1 MSTVPVI
8 NIGICGLGTVGQG
21 VWKHIENARPELEAR
36 LGARLVLV
44 RASVRDLK
52 KKRAVRLKPTQ
63 LTTDALAVATDP
75 SVQIVCELI
84 GGTGVARD
92 VTLAALKLGKTVISA
107 NKALLCAHGPEL
119 FATAR
124 KHGGQ
129 FFFEASVAGGIPI
142 IKALREG
149 LVANRFRRIYGI
161 LNGTCNYILTRME
174 REGLAYPVIL
184 AEAKK
189 LGYAEADESLDVEGW
204 DTAHKASILAYLAHG
219 TWVSTKQMLVEGLT
233 QITQADLTFARE
245 NGYAIKLLAV
255 IERDLERNVLS
266 VSVYPALLPR
276 SKVLANVNEVF
287 NGISV
292 TGDVVGETT
301 YIGRGA
307 GQDPTA
313 SAVIGDI
320 IDAASQILRG
330 GTVPPPAPTTNLPLT
345 PPAALRSRHYLR
357 LDVKDQPGVLARI
370 ATCTA
375 KAGVSIASLV
385 QRPGERPDAA
395 SLLLTTHESNE
406 AQIRLT
412 VARLTKLNCVLG
424 KPLLLRIADF

>member
-1 MSTVPVI
+1 MSVSVI

-21 VWKHIENARPELEAR
+21 VWKHIDRARTELEAR
-36 LGARLVLV
+36 LGAKLVLA
-44 RASVRDLK
+44 RASVRDLE
-52 KKRAVRLKPTQ
+52 KKRAVRLKAEQ
-63 LTTDALAVATDP
+63 LTTDPLSIATDP
-75 SVQIVCELI
+75 TIQIVCELI
-84 GGTGVARD
+84 GGTGVARK
-92 VTLAALKLGKTVISA
+92 VTLEALKRGKTVVSA
-107 NKALLCAHGPEL
+107 NKALLCAHGPEI
-119 FATAR
+119 FATAK

-149 LVANRFRRIYGI
+149 LVANKFRRIYGI

-184 AEAKK
+184 KEAKE

-204 DTAHKASILAYLAHG
+204 DTAHKASVLAFLAHG
-219 TWVSTKQMLVEGLT
+219 TWVPTKKMVVEGIT
-233 QITQADLTFARE
+233 QLTQADLTFARE

-255 IERDLERNVLS
+255 IERDLERNALS
-266 VSVYPALLPR
+266 VGVYPALLPLT
-276 SKVLANVNEVF
+276 KAIANVNEVY

-292 TGDVVGETT
+292 SGDVVGETT

-320 IDAASQILRG
+320 IDAASLLVRG
-330 GTVPPPAPTTNLPLT
+330 AAVLPPAPATKLALT
-345 PPAALRSRHYLR
+345 PPVALRSRHYLR
-357 LDVKDQPGVLARI
+357 LDVKDQPGVLAKI
-370 ATCTA
+370 ASSTA
-375 KAGVSIASLV
+375 NAGVSIASLV
-385 QRPGERPDAA
+385 QRPSEKPDAA
-395 SLLLTTHESNE
+395 SLLLTTHECSE
-406 AQIRLT
+406 AAIRLC
-412 VARLTKLNCVLG
+412 VNRLAKLKCTLG

>member
-1 MSTVPVI
+1 MSAPVI

-21 VWKHIENARPELEAR
+21 VWKHIERARPELEAR
-36 LGARLVLV
+36 LGAQLVLA
-44 RASVRDLK
+44 RASVRDLE
-52 KKRAVRLKPTQ
+52 KKRAVRLKPAQ
-63 LTTDALAVATDP
+63 LTTDPMSVATDP
-75 SVQIVCELI
+75 SIQIVCELI
-84 GGTGVARD
+84 GGTGIARK
-92 VTLAALKLGKTVISA
+92 VTLAALKLGKTVVSA

-119 FATAR
+119 FNTAR

-142 IKALREG
+142 VKALREG

-184 AEAKK
+184 KEAKE

-204 DTAHKASILAYLAHG
+204 DTAHKASVLAFLAHG
-219 TWVSTKQMLVEGLT
+219 SWVPTKKMVVEGIT
-233 QITQADLTFARE
+233 HITQADLEFARE

-255 IERDLERNVLS
+255 IERDLERNALS
-266 VSVYPALLPR
+266 VGVYPALLPLT
-276 SKVLANVNEVF
+276 KAIANVNEVY

-292 TGDVVGETT
+292 AGDVVGETT

-320 IDAASQILRG
+320 IDAASQLVRG
-330 GTVPPPAPTTNLPLT
+330 AAPLPSAPAAKLALT
-345 PPAALRSRHYLR
+345 PPDALRSRHYLR
-357 LDVKDQPGVLARI
+357 LDVKDQPGVLAKI
-370 ATCTA
+370 ASCTA

-385 QRPGERPDAA
+385 QRPSEKPDAA

-406 AQIRLT
+406 AQIRLA
-412 VARLTKLNCVLG
+412 VSRLSRLNCTLG
-424 KPLLLRIADF
+424 KPVLLRIANF

>member
-1 MSTVPVI
+1 MSVSVI

-21 VWKHIENARPELEAR
+21 VWKHIERARPELEAR
-36 LGARLVLV
+36 LGAKLVLA
-44 RASVRDLK
+44 RASVRDLE
-52 KKRAVRLKPTQ
+52 KKRAVRLKPDQ
-63 LTTDALAVATDP
+63 LSTDPLAIATDP
-75 SVQIVCELI
+75 EIQIVCELI
-84 GGTGVARD
+84 GGTGIARK
-92 VTLAALKLGKTVISA
+92 VTLEALKRGKTVVSA

-119 FATAR
+119 LATAK

-149 LVANRFRRIYGI
+149 LVANQFRRIYGI

-184 AEAKK
+184 KEAKE

-204 DTAHKASILAYLAHG
+204 DTAHKASVLAFLAHG
-219 TWVSTKQMLVEGLT
+219 MWVPTKKMVVEGIT
-233 QITQADLTFARE
+233 QLTQADLAFARE
-245 NGYAIKLLAV
+245 NGFAIKLLAV
-255 IERDLERNVLS
+255 IERDLERKALS
-266 VSVYPALLPR
+266 VGVYPALVPLT
-276 SKVLANVNEVF
+276 KVIANVNEVY

-292 TGDVVGETT
+292 AGDVVGETT

-320 IDAASQILRG
+320 IDAASLLVRG
-330 GTVPPPAPTTNLPLT
+330 ASVLPPAPATKLALT
-345 PPAALRSRHYLR
+345 PPDALRSRHYLR
-357 LDVKDQPGVLARI
+357 LDVKDQPGVLAKI
-370 ATCTA
+370 ATSTA

-385 QRPGERPDAA
+385 QRPSEKPEAA
-395 SLLLTTHESNE
+395 SLLLTTHECSE
-406 AQIRLT
+406 AAIRLC
-412 VARLTKLNCVLG
+412 VSRLARLKCTLG
-424 KPLLLRIADF
+424 QPLLLRIADF

>member
-1 MSTVPVI
+1 MSNAPVI

-21 VWKHIENARPELEAR
+21 VWKHIERARSELEAR
-36 LGARLVLV
+36 LGARLVLA
-44 RASVRDLK
+44 RASVRDLE
-52 KKRAVRLKPTQ
+52 KKRAVRLKADQ
-63 LTTDALAVATDP
+63 LTTDPLAIATDP
-75 SVQIVCELI
+75 EIQIVCELI
-84 GGTGVARD
+84 GGVTVARR
-92 VTLAALKLGKTVISA
+92 VTVEALKRGKIVVSA
-107 NKALLCAHGPEL
+107 NKALLCEHGPEL

-142 IKALREG
+142 VKALREG

-184 AEAKK
+184 KEAKE

-204 DTAHKASILAYLAHG
+204 DTAHKASVLAYLAHG
-219 TWVSTKQMLVEGLT
+219 VWVPTKKMIVEGITRL
-233 QITQADLTFARE
+233 TQADLSFARE

-255 IERDLERNVLS
+255 IERDFERDALS
-266 VSVYPALLPR
+266 VGVFPALLPLT
-276 SKVLANVNEVF
+276 KAIANVNEVY

-292 TGDVVGETT
+292 SGDVVGETT

-320 IDAASQILRG
+320 IDAASQLVRG
-330 GTVPPPAPTTNLPLT
+330 ARPLPAAPAARLALT
-345 PPAALRSRHYLR
+345 PPSALRSRHYLR
-357 LDVKDQPGVLARI
+357 LDVKDQPGVLAKI
-370 ATCTA
+370 ASCTA
-375 KAGVSIASLV
+375 RAGVSIASLV
-385 QRPGERPDAA
+385 QRPAERPECA
-395 SLLLTTHESNE
+395 SLLLTTHECTE
-406 AQIRLT
+406 AQIRLA
-412 VARLTKLNCVLG
+412 VSRLARLKAVIG
-424 KPLLLRIADF
+424 QPLLLRIAEF

>member
-1 MSTVPVI
+1 MSASVI

-21 VWKHIENARPELEAR
+21 VWKHIERARPELEAR
-36 LGARLVLV
+36 LGAKLVLA
-44 RASVRDLK
+44 RASVRDLE
-52 KKRAVRLKPTQ
+52 KKRAVRLKATQ
-63 LTTDALAVATDP
+63 LTTDPLAIATDP
-75 SVQIVCELI
+75 DIQIVCELI
-84 GGTGVARD
+84 GGTDIAKD

-119 FATAR
+119 LATAR

-174 REGLAYPVIL
+174 REGLPYQVIL
-184 AEAKK
+184 KEAKE
-189 LGYAEADESLDVEGW
+189 LGYAEADEALDVEGW

-219 TWVSTKQMLVEGLT
+219 TWVPTKKMVVEGIT
-233 QITQADLTFARE
+233 QLTQADLEFARE

-255 IERDLERNVLS
+255 IEHDADRNALS
-266 VSVYPALLPR
+266 VGVYPALLPR
-276 SKVLANVNEVF
+276 TKVIANVNEVY

-292 TGDVVGETT
+292 AGDVVGETT

-320 IDAASQILRG
+320 IDAASLLVRG
-330 GTVPPPAPTTNLPLT
+330 AATLPPAPVTKLALT
-345 PPAALRSRHYLR
+345 PPDALRSPHYLR
-357 LDVKDQPGVLARI
+357 LDVKDEPGVLAKI
-370 ATCTA
+370 ASCTA

-385 QRPGERPDAA
+385 QRPSEKPDAA
-395 SLLLTTHESNE
+395 SLLLTTHECSE
-406 AQIRLT
+406 AQIRRA
-412 VARLTKLNCVLG
+412 VSRLSRHRCVLG

>member
-1 MSTVPVI
+1 MSAPVI

-21 VWKHIENARPELEAR
+21 VWKHIERARPELEAR
-36 LGARLVLV
+36 LGAQLVLA
-44 RASVRDLK
+44 RASVRDLE
-52 KKRAVRLKPTQ
+52 KKRAVRLKPAQ
-63 LTTDALAVATDP
+63 LTTDPMSVATDP
-75 SVQIVCELI
+75 SIQIVCELI
-84 GGTGVARD
+84 GGTTIARK
-92 VTLAALKLGKTVISA
+92 VTLAALKLGKTVVSA

-119 FATAR
+119 FNTAR

-184 AEAKK
+184 KEAKE

-204 DTAHKASILAYLAHG
+204 DTAHKASVLAFLAHG
-219 TWVSTKQMLVEGLT
+219 AWVPTKKMVVEGIT
-233 QITQADLTFARE
+233 HITQADLEFARE

-255 IERDLERNVLS
+255 IERDLERNALS
-266 VSVYPALLPR
+266 VGVYPALLPLT
-276 SKVLANVNEVF
+276 KAIANVNEVY

-292 TGDVVGETT
+292 AGDVVGETT

-320 IDAASQILRG
+320 IDAASQLVRG
-330 GTVPPPAPTTNLPLT
+330 AAPLPSAPAAKLALT
-345 PPAALRSRHYLR
+345 PPDALRSRHYLR
-357 LDVKDQPGVLARI
+357 LDVKDQPGVLAKI
-370 ATCTA
+370 ASCTA

-385 QRPGERPDAA
+385 QRPSEKPEAA

-406 AQIRLT
+406 AQIRLA
-412 VARLTKLNCVLG
+412 VSRLSRLNCTLG
-424 KPLLLRIADF
+424 KPVLLRIANF

>member
-1 MSTVPVI
+1 MSASVI

-21 VWKHIENARPELEAR
+21 VWKHIERARPELEAR
-36 LGARLVLV
+36 LGAKLVLA
-44 RASVRDLK
+44 RASVRDLE
-52 KKRAVRLKPTQ
+52 KKRAVRLKASQ
-63 LTTDALAVATDP
+63 LTTDPLAIATDP
-75 SVQIVCELI
+75 EIQIVCELI
-84 GGTGVARD
+84 GGTTIAKD
-92 VTLAALKLGKTVISA
+92 VTLAALKLGKTVVSA
-107 NKALLCAHGPEL
+107 NKALLCAAGPEL

-174 REGLAYPVIL
+174 REGLPYKVIL
-184 AEAKK
+184 KEAKE
-189 LGYAEADESLDVEGW
+189 LGYAEADEALDVEGW

-219 TWVSTKQMLVEGLT
+219 TWVPTKKMVVEGITQLT
-233 QITQADLTFARE
+233 QSDLEFARD

-255 IERDLERNVLS
+255 IEHDADRNALS
-266 VSVYPALLPR
+266 VGVYPALLPR
-276 SKVLANVNEVF
+276 TKVIANVNEVY

-292 TGDVVGETT
+292 AGDVVGETT

-320 IDAASQILRG
+320 IDAASLLVRG
-330 GTVPPPAPTTNLPLT
+330 AATLPPAPATKLALT
-345 PPAALRSRHYLR
+345 PPDALRSPHYLR
-357 LDVKDQPGVLARI
+357 LDVKDEPGVLAKI
-370 ATCTA
+370 ASCTA

-385 QRPGERPDAA
+385 QRPSEKADAA
-395 SLLLTTHESNE
+395 SLLLTTHECSE
-406 AQIRLT
+406 AQIRRAGSRL
-412 VARLTKLNCVLG
+412 ARHRCVLG
-424 KPLLLRIADF
+424 QPVLLRIADF

>member
-1 MSTVPVI
+1 MSTPVVI

-21 VWKHIENARPELEAR
+21 VWKHIERARPELEAR
-36 LGARLVLV
+36 LGARLVLA

-52 KKRAVRLKPTQ
+52 KKRAVSLKSSQ
-63 LTTDALAVATDP
+63 LTTDPLLVATDP
-75 SVQIVCELI
+75 AIQIVCELI
-84 GGTGVARD
+84 GGTTVARQ

-107 NKALLCAHGPEL
+107 NKALLCEHGPEV
-119 FATAR
+119 FATAA
-124 KHGGQ
+124 KHGGR

-161 LNGTCNYILTRME
+161 LNGTCNYILTLME

-184 AEAKK
+184 KEAKE
-189 LGYAEADESLDVEGW
+189 LGYAEADEALDVEGW
-204 DTAHKASILAYLAHG
+204 DTAHKASVLAFLAHG
-219 TWVSTKQMLVEGLT
+219 AWVPTSKMVVEGIT
-233 QITQADLTFARE
+233 QLTQADLAFARE

-255 IERDLERNVLS
+255 IERDFERNALS
-266 VSVYPALLPR
+266 VGVYPALLPR
-276 SKVLANVNEVF
+276 TKVIANVNEVY

-320 IDAASQILRG
+320 IDAASQLVRG
-330 GTVPPPAPTTNLPLT
+330 GADSPALPAAKLALT
-345 PPAALRSRHYLR
+345 PPDALRSRHYLR
-357 LDVKDQPGVLARI
+357 LDVLDQPGVLAKI
-370 ATCTA
+370 AGCTA
-375 KAGVSIASLV
+375 RAGVSIASLV
-385 QRPGERPDAA
+385 QRPGEKAGAA

-412 VARLTKLNCVLG
+412 VGRLSKLSCVLG

>member
-1 MSTVPVI
+1 MKTAPTIS
-8 NIGICGLGTVGQG
+8 IGICGLGTVGQG
-21 VWKHIENARPELEAR
+21 VWKHIERARPELEAR
-36 LGARLVLV
+36 LGAQLILA
-44 RASVRDLK
+44 RASVLNLK
-52 KKRAVRLKPTQ
+52 KKRDVSLKPEQ
-63 LTTDALAVATDP
+63 LTTDPLSIATDP
-75 SVQIVCELI
+75 AIQIVCELI
-84 GGTGVARD
+84 GGTDIARQ

-119 FATAR
+119 FSTAR
-124 KHGGQ
+124 KHGGR

-174 REGLAYPVIL
+174 REGLAYQVIL
-184 AEAKK
+184 KEAKE

-204 DTAHKASILAYLAHG
+204 DTAHKASVLAYLAHG
-219 TWVSTKQMLVEGLT
+219 TWVSTKQMVVEGITRLT
-233 QITQADLTFARE
+233 QPDLTFARE

-255 IERDLERNVLS
+255 IERDLERDVLS
-266 VSVYPALLPR
+266 VGVYPALLPLA
-276 SKVLANVNEVF
+276 KAIANVNEVY

-292 TGDVVGETT
+292 SGDIVGETT

-320 IDAASQILRG
+320 IDAASQLVRG
-330 GTVPPPAPTTNLPLT
+330 GTFLPPAPATKLALM

-357 LDVKDQPGVLARI
+357 LDVKDQPGVLAKI
-370 ATCTA
+370 ANCTA

-385 QRPGERPDAA
+385 QRPSEKPDAA
-395 SLLLTTHESNE
+395 SLLLTTHECSE

-412 VARLTKLNCVLG
+412 VARLARHSCVLG

>member
-1 MSTVPVI
+1 MSASVI

-21 VWKHIENARPELEAR
+21 VWKHIERARPELEAR
-36 LGARLVLV
+36 LGAQLVLA
-44 RASVRDLK
+44 RASVRDLE
-52 KKRAVRLKPTQ
+52 KKRAVRLKASQ
-63 LTTDALAVATDP
+63 LTTDPLSVAIDP
-75 SVQIVCELI
+75 DIQIVCELI
-84 GGTGVARD
+84 GGTTIAKQ
-92 VTLAALKLGKTVISA
+92 VTLAALKLGKTVVSA

-184 AEAKK
+184 KEAKE

-204 DTAHKASILAYLAHG
+204 DTAHKASVLAFLAHG
-219 TWVSTKQMLVEGLT
+219 VWVPTKKMVVEGIT
-233 QITQADLTFARE
+233 QLTQADLEFARE
-245 NGYAIKLLAV
+245 NGYAIKLIAV
-255 IERDLERNVLS
+255 IEREGSPDALS
-266 VSVYPALLPR
+266 VAVYPALLPLT
-276 SKVLANVNEVF
+276 KAIANVNEVY

-292 TGDVVGETT
+292 AGDVVGETT

-320 IDAASQILRG
+320 IDAASQLVRG
-330 GTVPPPAPTTNLPLT
+330 ARPLPAAPAAKLALL

-357 LDVKDQPGVLARI
+357 LDVKDQPGVLAKI
-370 ATCTA
+370 ASCTA
-375 KAGVSIASLV
+375 KGGVSIASLV
-385 QRPGERPDAA
+385 QRPSEKPAAA
-395 SLLLTTHESNE
+395 SLLLTTHECSE

-412 VARLTKLNCVLG
+412 VSRLARHSCVLG

>member
-1 MSTVPVI
+1 MSASVI

-21 VWKHIENARPELEAR
+21 VWKHIERALPELEAR
-36 LGARLVLV
+36 LGAKLVLA
-44 RASVRDLK
+44 RASVRDLE
-52 KKRAVRLKPTQ
+52 KKRAVRLKPAQ
-63 LTTDALAVATDP
+63 LTTDPLSVATDP
-75 SVQIVCELI
+75 EIQIVCELI
-84 GGTGVARD
+84 GGTGIARQ
-92 VTLAALKLGKTVISA
+92 VTLAALKLGKTVVSA

-119 FATAR
+119 FDTAR

-174 REGLAYPVIL
+174 REGLPYQVIL
-184 AEAKK
+184 KEAKE

-204 DTAHKASILAYLAHG
+204 DTAHKASVLTYLAHG
-219 TWVSTKQMLVEGLT
+219 TWVPTKKMVVEGITQLT
-233 QITQADLTFARE
+233 QSDLTFARE

-255 IERDLERNVLS
+255 IERDFERNALS
-266 VSVYPALLPR
+266 VGVYPALLPLT
-276 SKVLANVNEVF
+276 KAIANVNEVY

-292 TGDVVGETT
+292 SGDVVGETT

-320 IDAASQILRG
+320 IDAASLLVRG
-330 GTVPPPAPTTNLPLT
+330 AAVLPPAPATKLALT
-345 PPAALRSRHYLR
+345 PPAALRSPHYLR
-357 LDVKDQPGVLARI
+357 LDVKDEPGVLAKI
-370 ATCTA
+370 ASCTA

-385 QRPGERPDAA
+385 QRPSEKPEAA
-395 SLLLTTHESNE
+395 SLLLTTHQCSE

-412 VARLTKLNCVLG
+412 VSRLARHRCVIG

>member
-1 MSTVPVI
+1 MASVSVI

-21 VWKHIENARPELEAR
+21 VWKHIDRARTELEAR
-36 LGARLVLV
+36 LGAKLVLA
-44 RASVRDLK
+44 RASVRDLD
-52 KKRAVRLKPTQ
+52 KKRAVRLKAEQ
-63 LTTDALAVATDP
+63 LTTDPLSIATDP
-75 SVQIVCELI
+75 AIQIVCELI
-84 GGTGVARD
+84 GGTGVARK
-92 VTLAALKLGKTVISA
+92 VTLEALKRGKTVVSA
-107 NKALLCAHGPEL
+107 NKALLCAHGPEI
-119 FATAR
+119 FATAK

-149 LVANRFRRIYGI
+149 LVANKFRRIYGI

-184 AEAKK
+184 KEAKE

-204 DTAHKASILAYLAHG
+204 DTAHKASVLAFLAHG
-219 TWVSTKQMLVEGLT
+219 TWVPTKKMVVEGITQLT
-233 QITQADLTFARE
+233 QSDLTFARE

-255 IERDLERNVLS
+255 IERDLQHNALS
-266 VSVYPALLPR
+266 VGVWPALLPLT
-276 SKVLANVNEVF
+276 KAIANVNEVY

-292 TGDVVGETT
+292 AGDVVGETT

-320 IDAASQILRG
+320 IDAASLLVRG
-330 GTVPPPAPTTNLPLT
+330 AAVLPPAPATKLALT
-345 PPAALRSRHYLR
+345 PLSALRSRHYLR
-357 LDVKDQPGVLARI
+357 LDVKDQPGVLAKI
-370 ATCTA
+370 ASCTA

-385 QRPGERPDAA
+385 QRPSEKADAA
-395 SLLLTTHESNE
+395 SLLLTTHECSE
-406 AQIRLT
+406 AAIRLT
-412 VARLTKLNCVLG
+412 VNRLGRLKCTLG

>member
-1 MSTVPVI
+1 MSASVI

-21 VWKHIENARPELEAR
+21 VWKHIERARPELEAR
-36 LGARLVLV
+36 LGAQLVLA
-44 RASVRDLK
+44 RASVRDLE
-52 KKRAVRLKPTQ
+52 KKRAVRLKASQ
-63 LTTDALAVATDP
+63 LTTDPLAIATDP
-75 SVQIVCELI
+75 DIQIVCELI
-84 GGTGVARD
+84 GGTTVAKH
-92 VTLAALKLGKTVISA
+92 VTLAALKLGKTVVSA

-174 REGLAYPVIL
+174 REGLPYQVIL
-184 AEAKK
+184 KEAKE
-189 LGYAEADESLDVEGW
+189 LGYAEADEALDVEGW

-219 TWVSTKQMLVEGLT
+219 TWVPTKKMVVEGIT
-233 QITQADLTFARE
+233 QLTQADLTFARD

-255 IERDLERNVLS
+255 IEHDADRNALS
-266 VSVYPALLPR
+266 VGVYPALLPR
-276 SKVLANVNEVF
+276 TKVIANVNEVY

-292 TGDVVGETT
+292 AGDVVGETT

-320 IDAASQILRG
+320 IDAASLLVRG
-330 GTVPPPAPTTNLPLT
+330 ASTLPPAPATKLALT
-345 PPAALRSRHYLR
+345 PPEALRSPHYLR
-357 LDVKDQPGVLARI
+357 LDVKDEPGVLAKI
-370 ATCTA
+370 ASCTA

-385 QRPGERPDAA
+385 QRPSEKPDAA
-395 SLLLTTHESNE
+395 SLLLTTHECSE
-406 AQIRLT
+406 AQIRRA
-412 VARLTKLNCVLG
+412 VSRLSRLRCVLG

>member
-1 MSTVPVI
+1 MSASVI

-21 VWKHIENARPELEAR
+21 VWKHIERARPELEAR
-36 LGARLVLV
+36 LGAKLVLA
-44 RASVRDLK
+44 RASVRDLE
-52 KKRAVRLKPTQ
+52 KKRAVRLKASQ
-63 LTTDALAVATDP
+63 LTTDPLAIATDP
-75 SVQIVCELI
+75 AIQIVCELI
-84 GGTGVARD
+84 GGTDIAKD
-92 VTLAALKLGKTVISA
+92 VTLAALKLGKTVVSA

-119 FATAR
+119 LATAR

-174 REGLAYPVIL
+174 REGLPYQVIL
-184 AEAKK
+184 KEAKE
-189 LGYAEADESLDVEGW
+189 LGYAEADEALDVEGW

-219 TWVSTKQMLVEGLT
+219 TWVPTKKMVVEGIT
-233 QITQADLTFARE
+233 QLTQADLTFARD

-255 IERDLERNVLS
+255 IEHDADRNALS
-266 VSVYPALLPR
+266 VGVYPALLPR
-276 SKVLANVNEVF
+276 TKVIANVNEVY

-292 TGDVVGETT
+292 AGDVVGETT

-320 IDAASQILRG
+320 IDAASLLVRG
-330 GTVPPPAPTTNLPLT
+330 AATLPPAPATKLALT
-345 PPAALRSRHYLR
+345 PPDALRSPHYLR
-357 LDVKDQPGVLARI
+357 LDVKDEPGVLAKI
-370 ATCTA
+370 ASCTA

-385 QRPGERPDAA
+385 QRPSDKPDAA
-395 SLLLTTHESNE
+395 SLLLTTHECSE
-406 AQIRLT
+406 AQIRRA
-412 VARLTKLNCVLG
+412 VSRLSRHRCVLG

>member
-1 MSTVPVI
+1 MASVSVI

-21 VWKHIENARPELEAR
+21 VWKHIERARPELETR
-36 LGARLVLV
+36 LGAKLVLA
-44 RASVRDLK
+44 RASVRDLD
-52 KKRAVRLKPTQ
+52 KKRAVRLKADQ
-63 LTTDALAVATDP
+63 LTTDPLTIATDP
-75 SVQIVCELI
+75 SIQIVCELI
-84 GGTGVARD
+84 GGTGIARK
-92 VTLAALKLGKTVISA
+92 VTLEALKLGKTVVSA

-174 REGLAYPVIL
+174 REGLAYPAIL
-184 AEAKK
+184 KEAKE

-204 DTAHKASILAYLAHG
+204 DTAHKASVLTYLAHG
-219 TWVSTKQMLVEGLT
+219 TWVPTKKMVVEGIT

-255 IERDLERNVLS
+255 IERDFARNALS
-266 VSVYPALLPR
+266 VGVYPALLPL
-276 SKVLANVNEVF
+276 SKAIANVNEVY

-292 TGDVVGETT
+292 AGDVVGETT

-320 IDAASQILRG
+320 IDAASQLVRG
-330 GTVPPPAPTTNLPLT
+330 AAPLPAAPAGKLALT
-345 PPAALRSRHYLR
+345 PPDALRSRHYLR
-357 LDVKDQPGVLARI
+357 LDVKDQPGVLAKI
-370 ATCTA
+370 ASSTA

-385 QRPGERPDAA
+385 QRPSEKADAA
-395 SLLLTTHESNE
+395 SLLLTTHECSE
-406 AQIRLT
+406 AAIRLT
-412 VARLTKLNCVLG
+412 VNRLAKLNCTLG
-424 KPLLLRIADF
+424 KPVLLRIADF

>member
-1 MSTVPVI
+1 MSSTPVI
-8 NIGICGLGTVGQG
+8 HIGICGLGTVGQG
-21 VWKHIENARPELEAR
+21 VWKHIERSRAELEAR
-36 LGARLVLV
+36 LGAKLVLA
-44 RASVRDLK
+44 RASVRDLE
-52 KKRAVRLKPTQ
+52 KKRAVRLKADQ
-63 LTTDALAVATDP
+63 LTTDPLSIATDP
-75 SVQIVCELI
+75 AIQIVCELI
-84 GGTGVARD
+84 GGTTLAKD
-92 VTLAALKLGKTVISA
+92 ITLAALKLGKTVVSA
-107 NKALLCAHGPEL
+107 NKALLCAHGPLL
-119 FATAR
+119 FETAR

-174 REGLAYPVIL
+174 REGLPYPVIL
-184 AEAKK
+184 KEAKE

-219 TWVSTKQMLVEGLT
+219 TWVPTKKMVVEGIT
-233 QITQADLTFARE
+233 QLTQADLEFARD

-255 IERDLERNVLS
+255 IERDEKSAALS
-266 VSVYPALLPR
+266 VAVYPALLPR
-276 SKVLANVNEVF
+276 TKVIANVNEVF

-292 TGDVVGETT
+292 SGDVVGETT

-320 IDAASQILRG
+320 IDAASRLVRG
-330 GTVPPPAPTTNLPLT
+330 AAVLPPAPATKLALT
-345 PPAALRSRHYLR
+345 PPDALRSPHYLR
-357 LDVKDQPGVLARI
+357 LDVKDLPGVLAKI
-370 ATCTA
+370 ASCTA

-385 QRPGERPDAA
+385 QRPSEKPDAA
-395 SLLLTTHESNE
+395 ALLLTTHECSE
-406 AQIRLT
+406 AQIRRA
-412 VARLTKLNCVLG
+412 VSRLTRLKCTLG